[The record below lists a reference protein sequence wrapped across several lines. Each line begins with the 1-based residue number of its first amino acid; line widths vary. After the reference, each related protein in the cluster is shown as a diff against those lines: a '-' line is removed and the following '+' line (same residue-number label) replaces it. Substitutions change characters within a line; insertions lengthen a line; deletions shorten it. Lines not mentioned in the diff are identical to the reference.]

1 VVEVEPGGEYLDGE
15 EPGEDVPEVVDGQE
29 VMAAGAGQDDGC
41 RLALQRGAG
50 LSPAVGQAPP
60 PMAVPVGFTTFPGEV
75 FAAPRSW
82 VERVYPGIAYFN
94 EVDRGGHFA
103 AWEEPDLFSTEVRAA
118 FRPLRTPEI
127 PSRVADHVPAVSGTR
142 PAPEAALSDTLLGGC
157 PQGMGTLA
165 DLAGRSMP
173 HAHRGRGMPLP
184 WTAA

>member
-29 VMAAGAGQDDGC
+29 VMAAGAGQDNGC
-41 RLALQRGAG
+41 RLALQRGAV
-50 LSPAVGQAPP
+50 SPRAVGQAPP
-60 PMAVPVGFTTFPGEV
+60 PMAVPAGFTTFPGEV

-82 VERVYPGIAYFN
+82 VERVPASRTSTRWTGAAPSPPG
-94 EVDRGGHFA
+94 R
-103 AWEEPDLFSTEVRAA
+103 S
-118 FRPLRTPEI
+118 RTSSP
-127 PSRVADHVPAVSGTR
+127 PRCGPRSAPCAHRRSSSRVADHVPAVSGTR
-142 PAPEAALSDTLLGGC
+142 PAPEAALRYTLLGGC